1 MTTPT
6 PSSTNYTHFADM
18 LDPQVLA
25 PMIGAQLQKL
35 NVFSSIAPVDTTLE
49 GRPGDTI
56 TIPKYKYTGTA
67 RVYNEGE
74 QIDFDSLQY
83 TTQTAKIKKIV
94 SAYSI
99 SDEAAFIPY
108 GDPRTE
114 AARQMAMALATYVDD
129 DILATAKT
137 APLQVTGSTPDKID
151 LIDSLEDTFANATN
165 AVEGATYPQQGVLY
179 VSYKDAA
186 ALRKAA
192 GQDWTRAS
200 DLGDNIL
207 VNGAFGELLGWEIIR
222 TAKLTKGQAL
232 AVKPGALK
240 TYLKRAPQVYAWYDG
255 DHQINKTSTTEYL
268 ATAIYNDA
276 LLATVGFPKA
286 ATDAGGTGSNPTG
299 GKSDTSATTGK

>member
-1 MTTPT
+1 MPA
-6 PSSTNYTHFADM
+6 SATNYTHFADM

-35 NVFSSIAPVDTTLE
+35 NVFTSIAPVDTTLE

-56 TIPKYKYTGTA
+56 TIPKYEYTGTA
-67 RVYNEGE
+67 KEYAEGE
-74 QIDFDSLQY
+74 QINFDSLKY
-83 TTQTAKIKKIV
+83 TTQQAKIKKIV

-129 DILATAKT
+129 DVLNTAKG
-137 APLQVTGSTPDKID
+137 APLQVSGATPDTPD
-151 LIDSLEDTFANATN
+151 FVDSLEDTFANASN

-186 ALRKAA
+186 ALRKKA
-192 GQDWTRAS
+192 GEDWTRAS
-200 DLGDNIL
+200 QLGDSIL
-207 VNGAFGELLGWEIIR
+207 INGAFGELLGWEIVR
-222 TAKLTKGQAL
+222 TAKLEKGQAL
-232 AVKPGALK
+232 AVKPGAMK
-240 TYLKRAPQVYAWYDG
+240 TYLKRAPQVYSWYDG
-255 DHQINKTSTTEYL
+255 DHQINKASTTEYL

-276 LLATVGFPKA
+276 LLATVGLA
-286 ATDAGGTGSNPTG
+286 GTGS
-299 GKSDTSATTGK
+299 KSSGVDK